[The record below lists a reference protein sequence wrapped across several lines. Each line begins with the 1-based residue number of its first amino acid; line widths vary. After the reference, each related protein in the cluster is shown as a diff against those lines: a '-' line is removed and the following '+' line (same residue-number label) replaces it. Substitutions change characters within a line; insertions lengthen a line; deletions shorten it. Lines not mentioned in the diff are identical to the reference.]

1 MPLGELFATFR
12 ITKEKNMNRWNI
24 DILDVNMQENTRKKI
39 LADANLR
46 ERLQADLDRLLPLEF
61 DGTAKPTI
69 RYCYVCDYGK
79 PYVVID

>member
-1 MPLGELFATFR
+1 
-12 ITKEKNMNRWNI
+12 MNRWNI
-24 DILDVNMQENTRKKI
+24 DILDINMQEHTRKKI

-61 DGTAKPTI
+61 DGTAKPNI
-69 RYCYVCDYGK
+69 GYCCVRDYGK